1 MILPPGRRLSD
12 EEKQEYLAKCY
23 STRKQHGTFNTSEA
37 EDRLYRLLCEQYG
50 ESNVRRQYR
59 DKIRYP
65 FRCDFYIPSEDLF
78 IEANLHWT
86 HGGRPFRE
94 DDPECL
100 TQLLDWQRKAATS
113 KFYENAIQTWT
124 VRDVLKLQSA

>member
-1 MILPPGRRLSD
+1 M
-12 EEKQEYLAKCY
+12 
-23 STRKQHGTFNTSEA
+23 
-37 EDRLYRLLCEQYG
+37 
-50 ESNVRRQYR
+50 RRQYR